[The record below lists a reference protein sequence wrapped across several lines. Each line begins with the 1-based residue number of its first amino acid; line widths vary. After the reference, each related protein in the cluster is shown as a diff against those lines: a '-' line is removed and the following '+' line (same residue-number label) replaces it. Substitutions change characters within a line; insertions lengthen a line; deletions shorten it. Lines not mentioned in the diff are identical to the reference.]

1 MKKLFFIYNEKY
13 RQPTT
18 LPYTSRSRLLK
29 EFPLGA
35 SEKVVTITEGEEG
48 FDELYTHREALCFD
62 AENKDF
68 LEVINRLNP
77 AKEPDEAAEALY
89 LKLVDAGIIDDN
101 WKNVGR
107 TVSALVGQKS
117 VFDIC
122 RAIEEFF
129 GVETL
134 READYDAIMHLY
146 VTYVC

>member
-1 MKKLFFIYNEKY
+1 MKKLFFIYNEKCGL
-13 RQPTT
+13 PTT
-18 LPYTSRSRLLK
+18 NPYTSKSRLLK

-48 FDELYTHREALCFD
+48 FDELYTHREALCFVKN
-62 AENKDF
+62 EDF
-68 LEVINRLNP
+68 LGVINRLNP

-101 WKNVGR
+101 RKNVGR
-107 TVSALVGQKS
+107 TVFALTRQKS